1 MQCAVCGVDHAVAD
15 TEIVKVNNYNYRRC
29 DAIRHQHWG
38 GGGITAMACV
48 KCGGLVCAVLV
59 TATCLLAILNPS
71 SPSHLL
77 LCCEPIVLPA
87 QPTYSS
93 ISIDR
98 AALGLG
104 SLVGQGVLC

>member
-1 MQCAVCGVDHAVAD
+1 
-15 TEIVKVNNYNYRRC
+15 
-29 DAIRHQHWG
+29 
-38 GGGITAMACV
+38 MACAKWGV
-48 KCGGLVCAVLV
+48 LVCAVLV

-77 LCCEPIVLPA
+77 LCCEPIVLP
-87 QPTYSS
+87 QPATYSS

-104 SLVGQGVLC
+104 LGGRGVL

>member
-1 MQCAVCGVDHAVAD
+1 MQCAVCGVDYAVAD
-15 TEIVKVNNYNYRRC
+15 TEIVKVNKYNYRRC
-29 DAIRHQHWG
+29 DVIRQHWG
-38 GGGITAMACV
+38 GTTAMVCV
-48 KCGGLVCAVLV
+48 KCGVLVCVLV

-87 QPTYSS
+87 KPTYSS
-93 ISIDR
+93 ISIDK

-104 SLVGQGVLC
+104 LGGRGFLC